1 MNFDF
6 QKFVKEIHK
15 DFQSVLSLEQ
25 IRNLLDLDEE
35 YNKDTP
41 VSTGKR
47 LIIDRIFFLGRKAT
61 KDEHEYSNREINF
74 SHSFSSGVN
83 ILIADNLK
91 GKSSIFKII
100 KYALTGSN
108 SLKPDIRKWINHIIL
123 NFRLSDKKFTIYVN
137 LEGRLKGRLI
147 ADFVESMDDIQEA
160 NDHIIFEVN
169 SEKEFQAQIQEFFFN
184 QFAYYSLKWTQKSSQ
199 KDSDDL
205 IEAGSSWKTYF
216 KSILLESKDSGTLM
230 YGDQGNKAFQM
241 LLGLRLTYPINRLS
255 VKKDKITYEKTRE
268 QSLVKR
274 QAESQNQKKDK
285 LIQRLSEI
293 NAELQ
298 AISRQ
303 GSSHIDLTK
312 LQEDY
317 SQLLN
322 LIQKENEKR
331 LIVQNETM
339 KYNQKLID
347 IRRET
352 DQTGTELSRIRK
364 EVNKTQKNMIDLEE
378 YLEIGIFFSN
388 LDIKHCPSCDH
399 EVSEQKKKKEVEEH
413 KCALCNETI
422 SQEVSE
428 DEKLSY
434 TEKLERLKLEGKRY
448 LQEEALL
455 KTKIADLD
463 RRHQGVTDK
472 LASIERVNVEMDN
485 TESLKNDLSRISR
498 QIEVEKEK
506 LQPITARR
514 EELIAERAIV
524 EYQIRNYDSL
534 AENETNYETKINVL
548 DAAIENLK
556 KQRYELGFGVL
567 DRLAELILS
576 EINEFG
582 LTSITEIKITA
593 NFDIQYKQNGEFI
606 SFDDIAEGEQLRAKI
621 AFYLSLIQLD
631 IEYNFGRHP
640 RLLIIDSPGKEE
652 ADSKYLEGL
661 SSVLKSIEA
670 RFGTELQILI
680 GTAER
685 SLTNVVD
692 HELIIPG
699 DTYVF

>member
-15 DFQSVLSLEQ
+15 DFEKDLSLEQ
-25 IRNLLDLDEE
+25 LRELLDLDGE
-35 YNKDTP
+35 YKKDTP

-47 LIIDRIFFLGRKAT
+47 LVIDRISFIGKKVTR
-61 KDEHEYSNREINF
+61 DEHEYSNQEIDF
-74 SHSFSSGVN
+74 SHSFRSGVN

-100 KYALTGSN
+100 KYTLTGSN
-108 SLKPDIRKWINHIIL
+108 SLKSDIRKWINHIIL
-123 NFRLSDKKFTIYVN
+123 NFRLSDKKFSIYLN
-137 LEGRLKGRLI
+137 LEGRLKGQLI
-147 ADFVESMDDIQEA
+147 ADVIESFDDIQEA

-169 SEKEFQAQIQEFFFN
+169 SEKEFQTQIQEFFFN

-199 KDSDDL
+199 KNSDEL

-230 YGDQGNKAFQM
+230 YGDQGNKIFQM

-274 QAESQNQKKDK
+274 QAESQGLKRDK
-285 LIQRLSEI
+285 LIQRLNVI
-293 NAELQ
+293 NVELQ
-298 AISRQ
+298 AISKQATSRANL
-303 GSSHIDLTK
+303 IK
-312 LQEDY
+312 LQDDY
-317 SQLLN
+317 SQLIN
-322 LIQKENEKR
+322 MIQKESEKR
-331 LIVQNETM
+331 LLAQNEII
-339 KYNQKLID
+339 KHNQRLID
-347 IRRET
+347 ISREK
-352 DQTGTELSRIRK
+352 DQTDTELNRIRK
-364 EVNKTQKNMIDLEE
+364 EINKTQKNIIDLKE

-399 EVSEQKKKKEVEEH
+399 EVSEQKKKIEAEEH
-413 KCALCNETI
+413 KCALCNENITEEI
-422 SQEVSE
+422 SES
-428 DEKLSY
+428 EKLSY
-434 TEKLERLKLEGKRY
+434 RDKLERLKLEEERY
-448 LQEEALL
+448 LQEEVLL
-455 KTKIADLD
+455 KNEIVGLD
-463 RRHQGVTDK
+463 KKHQGVSSI
-472 LASIERVNVEMDN
+472 LAGIERENVETDN
-485 TESLKNDLSRISR
+485 TNSLKNNLAEVSK
-498 QIEVEKEK
+498 QIELEKEK
-506 LQPITARR
+506 LQPITTRR

-524 EYQIRNYDSL
+524 EYQIRTYDSL
-534 AENETNYETKINVL
+534 AKSETNYETEIDVL
-548 DAAIENLK
+548 TAAIENLK
-556 KQRYELGFGVL
+556 KKRYELGRNVL
-567 DRLAELILS
+567 DRLAELMLS
-576 EINEFG
+576 EINKFG
-582 LTSITEIKITA
+582 LTSITEIKITV
-593 NFDIQYKQNGEFI
+593 NFDIQYNQNGEFI

-661 SSVLKSIEA
+661 SSVLKNIGS
-670 RFGTELQILI
+670 RFGHELQILI

-692 HELIIPG
+692 HELVMPEN
-699 DTYVF
+699 TYVF